1 MGHEPLPNS
10 ICSLNAHTA
19 LAIHARTQSIWD
31 SQSWNIFLWTW
42 GHKSSIWP
50 ELGLGQTHLKHAVI
64 GIKKAQNQPMSRKST
79 LFHVSTCL
87 ALAGSPRGCQWVWGA
102 PKSIKLNL
110 SQKWWIFREFERH
123 KSFYS
128 HYPTSMVVCRPITP
142 QIDRAW
148 PWQGTLCALAGLIL
162 KSP

>member
-19 LAIHARTQSIWD
+19 LAIHARTHSIWD
-31 SQSWNIFLWTW
+31 SQSRNIFLWTW

-50 ELGLGQTHLKHAVI
+50 ELGLGQTHLKHTVI
-64 GIKKAQNQPMSRKST
+64 VIKKKLRISLRAEKVHFFMVRDDWPWQAP
-79 LFHVSTCL
+79 
-87 ALAGSPRGCQWVWGA
+87 QWLWGA

-148 PWQGTLCALAGLIL
+148 PWQGTLCALASLIL